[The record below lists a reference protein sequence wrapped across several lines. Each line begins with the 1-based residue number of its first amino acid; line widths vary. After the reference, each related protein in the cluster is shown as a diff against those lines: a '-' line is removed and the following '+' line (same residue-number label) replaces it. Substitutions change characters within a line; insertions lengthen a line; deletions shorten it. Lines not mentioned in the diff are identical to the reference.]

1 MNADLFAHRVT
12 LTESTNERVANFA
25 WWTIVGLLGL
35 GVWQIIH
42 LRGFFKRKYLI
53 D

>member
-1 MNADLFAHRVT
+1 MSITVSTNMRVT
-12 LTESTNERVANFA
+12 NFA
-25 WWTIVGLLGL
+25 ILTLIALIAL
-35 GVWQIIH
+35 GVWQVFH